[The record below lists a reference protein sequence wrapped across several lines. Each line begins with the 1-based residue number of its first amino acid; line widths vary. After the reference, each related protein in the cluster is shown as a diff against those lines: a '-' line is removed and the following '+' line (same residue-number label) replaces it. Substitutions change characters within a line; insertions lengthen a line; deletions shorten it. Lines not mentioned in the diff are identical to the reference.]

1 VLGGRTSRK
10 EAWAVGWEMGIGKLR
25 QLHEVCDRTVLF
37 NALFSSPTVL
47 FPPVACPRIAP
58 ARKKEGE
65 TILCSPPLCFR
76 RSTGQP
82 RRCVMSA

>member
-1 VLGGRTSRK
+1 MAEQTEKRRG
-10 EAWAVGWEMGIGKLR
+10 AVGWEMGIGKLR
-25 QLHEVCDRTVLF
+25 RLLHEVCDRTVLF

-58 ARKKEGE
+58 ARKKEKE

-76 RSTGQP
+76 RSTG
-82 RRCVMSA
+82 